1 METYKIVKADLV
13 DFFEPHTR
21 ISEVFTWLETD
32 FLSQNKLVCQ
42 FIINGQELTEGD
54 EIDWAAKPFEM
65 IQDIQVRVQGEDSL
79 VQDVVEA
86 WLEALPETIA
96 FIENVTQHTDHGP
109 RKFNT
114 RDLLELVHQQE
125 TFVSSLMSLKGP
137 LRKYGL
143 DSNEWDQ
150 AEQTLHAYVMQCVKH
165 LESKNFVQL
174 LETLEYDGA
183 HALEKWRT
191 ILSTMKEKIGN
202 HNSAKQ
208 SASVSGSSSK

>member
-1 METYKIVKADLV
+1 METYKMTKADLV

-32 FLSQNKLVCQ
+32 FHSQNKLVCQ
-42 FIINGQELTEGD
+42 FIINGQELSEGD
-54 EIDWAAKPFEM
+54 EIDWAAKPFEI
-65 IQDIQVRVQGEDSL
+65 IQDIQVRVQSEDSL

-86 WLEALPETIA
+86 WIEALPETIT
-96 FIENVTQHTDHGP
+96 FIENITQNTDHGT

-114 RDLLELVHQQE
+114 RDLLDLVHQQE

-137 LRKYGL
+137 LKKYGL
-143 DSNEWDQ
+143 DSVEWDS
-150 AEQTLHAYVMQCVKH
+150 AEQTLHSYVMQCVKH
-165 LESKNFVQL
+165 LESKNYVQL

-183 HALEKWRT
+183 HALEKWRM

-202 HNSAKQ
+202 HNSAKNPVP
-208 SASVSGSSSK
+208 VSGSSSK